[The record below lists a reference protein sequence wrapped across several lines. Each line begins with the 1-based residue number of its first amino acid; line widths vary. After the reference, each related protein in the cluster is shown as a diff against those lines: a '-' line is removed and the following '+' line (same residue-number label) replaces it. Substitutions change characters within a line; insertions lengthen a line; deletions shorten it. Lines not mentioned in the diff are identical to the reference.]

1 MKRFNIGYYQTVV
14 QQDFL
19 NAEKG
24 DIVLF
29 KFSVPG
35 HFHWSSASP
44 ECDGKK
50 YCIWSKDF
58 EYIVRIEFFLPE
70 AYRHTWRSSTSPQKK
85 KSHESICQGEVLRH
99 VSTKNLGAFDSLHSC
114 SLDVQ

>member
-50 YCIWSKDF
+50 FCIWSKDF

-85 KSHESICQGEVLRH
+85 KNHTRASVKERSSVM
-99 VSTKNLGAFDSLHSC
+99 
-114 SLDVQ
+114 